1 MKRPSPLAG
10 LAGVTDETAVADSA
24 LAALFERVDAAIET
38 VRPYIRSDGGDAWL
52 VEVAPPVA
60 RVQMIGAC
68 GGCAMAGATLKG
80 AIERAVREHCPE
92 IETVE
97 QI

>member
-1 MKRPSPLAG
+1 VARSRSETTAG
-10 LAGVTDETAVADSA
+10 GAGVSKRVNDESA
-24 LAALFERVDAAIET
+24 LFDRVDAAIET

-52 VEVAPPVA
+52 IEVAPPVA

-68 GGCAMAGATLKG
+68 GGCAMANATLKG
-80 AIERAVREHCPE
+80 AIEHAVRERCPE
-92 IETVE
+92 IERVE